1 MSHMPSSDILLYK
14 DNVFFLL
21 TGCCEDFLLLIM
33 RLVLLE
39 KWYQELLKSEHPD
52 VRKITFSEPQLT
64 ELNKDSETCAELII
78 GDL

>member
-1 MSHMPSSDILLYK
+1 M
-14 DNVFFLL
+14 
-21 TGCCEDFLLLIM
+21 LIM

-52 VRKITFSEPQLT
+52 MRKITFSEPQLT
-64 ELNKDSETCAELII
+64 ELNKNSETCAELII